1 MTVFNLGSINI
12 DHVYRVPHLLR
23 PGETLAAQDYTR
35 TLGGKGANQS
45 VAALRAGARVVH
57 IGAIGASDGWTAAQ
71 LSALGLDLGSIARV
85 EAPTGH
91 AIIAVDPA
99 GENSILI
106 HSGANGAQDP
116 DAIEAALSGAQAG
129 DCLLLQNETSH
140 QVEAAKAARE
150 RHLRVFYS
158 AAPFDPAALQ
168 AVLPHVTH
176 LLVNAGEA
184 EEMRRATGLAV
195 DALPVQAVI
204 VTRGAEGAE
213 WIGSDGERVVVPAVA
228 VEPTD
233 TTGAGDCFAGS
244 LVAALDDG
252 MTPEQALRYA
262 AAAAAIQ
269 VTRPGTSAA
278 MPDRGEVEAL
288 LATNS
293 EAGARAN

>member
-1 MTVFNLGSINI
+1 MTVYNLGSINI
-12 DHVYRVPHLLR
+12 DHVYRVAHLPR
-23 PGETLAAQDYTR
+23 AGETMAADDYLR

-57 IGAIGASDGWTAAQ
+57 VGAIGVSDGWTAAQ
-71 LSALGLDLGSIARV
+71 LSALGIDLGSIARV

-91 AIIAVDPA
+91 AIIAVDPS

-106 HSGANGAQDP
+106 FPGANRAQDEG
-116 DAIEAALSGAQAG
+116 AIEAALSGAQAG

-140 QVEAAKAARE
+140 QVAAAKAARAK
-150 RHLRVFYS
+150 HMRVFYS
-158 AAPFDPAALQ
+158 AAPFEIAALD

-176 LLVNAGEA
+176 LLVNAVEA
-184 EEMRRATGLAV
+184 RELSRATGSALA
-195 DALPVQAVI
+195 DLPVEAVI
-204 VTRGAEGAE
+204 VTRGAGGAE
-213 WIGSDGERVVVPAVA
+213 WIEPGGETVAVPAVE
-228 VEPTD
+228 VEPVD

-252 MTPEQALRYA
+252 MTPDQAVRYA

-288 LATNS
+288 LATQ
-293 EAGARAN
+293 AQGA